1 MRSAFVFPGQ
11 GAQSVGMGKE
21 LYETNPAARA
31 ALDACEAACPGLL
44 ALCFEG
50 PEETLKETRWTQPAL
65 FAVSVAAYEAVKASG
80 VEPVAVAGHSI
91 GEYAALYAAGVFDI
105 PTGMTLVRVRAE
117 AMAEAAKANPGTMA
131 AVLGLDPATVAS
143 VCENTPGIV
152 VPANLNC
159 PGQVVISGEAAAV
172 EAASAALKE
181 AGAKRVIALA
191 VSGAFHSPLMQ
202 SACGP
207 LEAAL
212 ASAALAAP
220 TVPVI
225 ANVTAAAEAT
235 TEEIK
240 TNLVAQVP
248 GQVRWIECV
257 EKLVA
262 LGVEQFI
269 ECGSGSVLAGLNKKI
284 NSEVPT
290 VSAESVIAS
299 SVTDVAGEVFA

>member
-1 MRSAFVFPGQ
+1 MKSAFVFPGQ
-11 GAQSVGMGKE
+11 GAQSVGMGKA
-21 LYETNPAARA
+21 LYESNPAARV
-31 ALDACEAACPGLL
+31 ALDTCEAACPGLL
-44 ALCFEG
+44 TLCFEG

-105 PTGMTLVRVRAE
+105 PTGMALVRVRAE
-117 AMAEAAKANPGTMA
+117 AMAEAAKANPGAMA
-131 AVLGLDPATVAS
+131 AVLGLDPAAVAS
-143 VCENTPGIV
+143 VCGATPGII

-202 SACGP
+202 SACAP

-212 ASAALAAP
+212 TDAP
-220 TVPVI
+220 LSVPTIPVI
-225 ANVTAAAEAT
+225 ANVTAAEETAT
-235 TEEIK
+235 DEIK
-240 TNLVAQVP
+240 ANLVAQVP
-248 GQVRWIECV
+248 GQVRWIECI
-257 EKLVA
+257 EALIA

-269 ECGSGSVLAGLNKKI
+269 ECGSGTVLAGLNKKI
-284 NSEVPT
+284 NGEIPT
-290 VSAESVIAS
+290 VSAESVL
-299 SVTDVAGEVFA
+299 